1 MDSRPLD
8 MKEVNNTLLELLKHD
23 RVAMADYKLIEED
36 EKVIVEYVVKRKP
49 QKEYAFSGYSTNI
62 SSDNRWAA
70 WNTCKGIYGIRAM
83 RLVCSFGLGKI
94 FARAS
99 YVGSEEVTG
108 ASSQVWPFKIGEIT
122 QKITARSAGKVFCLP
137 RV

>member
-1 MDSRPLD
+1 MD

-62 SSDNRWAA
+62 SSDLSL
-70 WNTCKGIYGIRAM
+70 IHI
-83 RLVCSFGLGKI
+83 
-94 FARAS
+94 
-99 YVGSEEVTG
+99 
-108 ASSQVWPFKIGEIT
+108 
-122 QKITARSAGKVFCLP
+122 
-137 RV
+137 